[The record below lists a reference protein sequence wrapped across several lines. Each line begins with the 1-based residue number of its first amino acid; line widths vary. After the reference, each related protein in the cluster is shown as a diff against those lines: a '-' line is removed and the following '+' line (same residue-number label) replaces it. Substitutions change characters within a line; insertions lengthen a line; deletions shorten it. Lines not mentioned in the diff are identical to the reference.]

1 MESEKLKGLIMSA
14 LISGVLKD
22 IIRETQGEE
31 TVKQLEELTEL
42 RGRIQQC
49 VDEPKEISHDDVVRF
64 NILVKK
70 LFSKRGKRDA
80 EADVDQ

>member
-22 IIRETQGEE
+22 MIRKTQGEE

-49 VDEPKEISHDDVVRF
+49 VDEPKEISNDDVVRF

-70 LFSKRGKRDA
+70 LFPERGERDA
-80 EADVDQ
+80 EADMDE